1 MLQSLEVGNLL
12 QKLLFCRQLVRFG
25 WLSVIHLFSHLFK
38 MLLHHLIW
46 GGFLIIVNLSAES
59 NDLLEWVSGLVKVL
73 IPDVAHALESGA
85 GVLRIWI
92 GHVEGLWVWLDFA
105 VSSGPCREARRC
117 RDREV
122 SLANR
127 AHLEAAASWESAISW
142 VRFSIFIHLFQHCT
156 VASVGL
162 PAQLS
167 VPACQSADL
176 ESQPH
181 SLTFF
186 QLMK

>member
-59 NDLLEWVSGLVKVL
+59 NDLLEWVRALVKVL
-73 IPDVAHALESGA
+73 IPDVAHALESSA

-92 GHVEGLWVWLDFA
+92 GHVEGLGVWLDFA
-105 VSSGPCREARRC
+105 TSSGSCREARR
-117 RDREV
+117 RRHREV
-122 SLANR
+122 SLANWV
-127 AHLEAAASWESAISW
+127 HLEAAAWELAVSG
-142 VRFSIFIHLFQHCT
+142 VRLSVFINLFQHCT
-156 VASVGL
+156 LAGVGL

-176 ESQPH
+176 ESEPH
-181 SLTFF
+181 SLPNF
-186 QLMK
+186 QLMN